1 MTAANE
7 YKLFIG
13 GEWVQPANGY
23 YDVINPATE
32 QVVGRAPE
40 ASVEQGHEA
49 ARAAAEA
56 LVRWSATTADERA
69 QVLDRAGDL
78 FEKMGDELA
87 ELAQAETGATL
98 GTAKQMQIGV
108 SLARF
113 RRYARGAFESNEIP
127 LSPMVTAS
135 TALAKGALLGTVAIR
150 QPVGVVTCITSY
162 NNPLA
167 NTMGK
172 LAPALAMGNTVIVKP
187 APQDPLAVFALGKIF
202 AEAGLPAGALNI
214 VTGSGPEIGQAVVAA
229 KEVDMVSF
237 TGSTGVGIKI
247 GETAA
252 RGMKRTLMEL
262 GGKGACVVFDDA
274 NLEAAVSGIASTF
287 GFYSGQICT
296 APTRVIA
303 HRSIVD
309 ELVTKLAGAANFM
322 KVGDPLAPD
331 TIIGPV
337 ISAAHRDRIEG
348 MVAAGRAEGATIVA
362 GGTRPQMSSGY
373 YVAPTLIADCTPGMT
388 VVREELFG
396 PIVSVLVFDD
406 EDEAVRLSNDSD
418 FGLISYVFSADTP
431 RANRVARQLRSG
443 QVVINTVARHM
454 EAPFGGFKFSGIG
467 RDCGSF
473 AMHAYSEMQA
483 IVWPA

>member
-1 MTAANE
+1 MTTGAD

-13 GEWVQPANGY
+13 GEWVTPADGH

-32 QVVGRAPE
+32 EVVGRAPE
-40 ASVEQGHEA
+40 ASVEQGYEA
-49 ARAAAEA
+49 ARAAGEA
-56 LVRWSATTADERA
+56 FESWSRSTPEERA
-69 QVLDRAGDL
+69 AILDRAADL
-78 FEKMGDELA
+78 FEKRGDELA
-87 ELAQAETGATL
+87 VLAQAETGATL
-98 GTAKQMQIGV
+98 NTAKQMQIGV

-113 RRYARGAFESNEIP
+113 RRYAKGAFESNEIP
-127 LSPMVTAS
+127 MSPMVTAT
-135 TALAKGALLGTVAIR
+135 TALAKGAMLGTVAIR

-172 LAPALAMGNTVIVKP
+172 VAPALAMGNTIVVKP
-187 APQDPLAVFALGKIF
+187 APQDPLAVYALADVF
-202 AEAGLPAGALNI
+202 REAGLPPGVLNI
-214 VTGSGPEIGQAVVAA
+214 VTGSGAGIGQAVCEA
-229 KEVDMVSF
+229 KEVDMISF

-274 NLEAAVSGIASTF
+274 SIEAAVSGIASTF

-303 HRSIVD
+303 HRSVVD
-309 ELVTKLAGAANFM
+309 ELVTKLAGAAGFM
-322 KVGDPLAPD
+322 KVGDPLAAD
-331 TIIGPV
+331 TIVGPV
-337 ISAAHRDRIEG
+337 ISQAHRDRIES
-348 MVAAGRAEGATIVA
+348 MVADGKAHGATVVA
-362 GGTRPQMSSGY
+362 GGERPGMDKGF
-373 YVAPTLIADCTPGMT
+373 YVAPTLLADCSADNPA
-388 VVREELFG
+388 VREELFG
-396 PIVSVLVFDD
+396 PVVSVLVFDD
-406 EDEAVRLSNDSD
+406 EDEAVRLANDSD

-431 RANRVARQLRSG
+431 RANRVARQIRSG

-483 IVWPA
+483 IVWPS